1 MVMIEERALII
12 DASVF
17 GELRSEVSKAVKN
30 KLKIVISEGGKL
42 EKELRKAK
50 PERFS
55 EYKRTLRFYD
65 EICNECVEEKIE
77 QLELVDREAINRK
90 TTRLLR
96 SNDSHV
102 IALAIIS
109 GANVL
114 VTADQDLQ
122 EDFGKC
128 NSIDNRANREKR
140 NGFKRN
146 NLQPDRKVITQKTPE
161 KPVETSSAVAN
172 RLIRSAKIKY
182 QPCECQENQ

>member
-1 MVMIEERALII
+1 MVMIEEKALIV
-12 DASVF
+12 DANVF
-17 GELRSEVSKAVKN
+17 AKLRPEVRNAVRET
-30 KLKIVISEGGKL
+30 LKIVISKGGKL
-42 EKELRKAK
+42 ENELWNAK
-50 PERFS
+50 RERFA
-55 EYKRTLRFYD
+55 EYKRTRRFYD
-65 EICNECVEEKIE
+65 KICNECVEEKTE
-77 QLELVDREAINRK
+77 QLEAVNRDAINRRMR
-90 TTRLLR
+90 RLLR

-114 VTADQDLQ
+114 VTADQNLQ
-122 EDFGKC
+122 KDFSEC

-146 NLQPDRKVITQKTPE
+146 NLQPDRNLITQKTPE
-161 KPVETSSAVAN
+161 KPVEASSAVAN